1 MPAIT
6 SPVKSIEVTGQPP
19 PSGVLFRASLYLLLA
34 YLASII
40 IIGKGPTYLGVPPL
54 FWGEVVML
62 FGLIYLAF
70 GKPDH
75 PWLGL
80 KYGWLSWSVLAWMAL
95 GLVRT
100 ASTFGQ
106 WGLDAI
112 RDAAIWYYGLCFF
125 VGLGLATRKYW
136 ADKTWRV
143 VQIFWILAMFW
154 GTANWLLQDALTT
167 SGPMLPW
174 RGVHLFYNARD
185 ELAQNAAMGSLIVLC
200 FTNKSRIFAGFRPV
214 LLPVALLGL
223 ALFSGSEGRAVKVAF
238 AVATMVSLTLL
249 SAPRRPILPVR
260 RYGSLMLAGIPVVIL
275 LFLFVPHMA
284 EKMQLDRFGEGNK
297 EGQDTKEWRAIWWRN
312 LYRNV
317 LNQNPAFGLGFGQS
331 LHIYH
336 PMIGDS
342 DDEWGVRSPHN
353 FNMTVFS
360 RMGIVG
366 ITLLAVVVIG
376 GFLRLYILIWRGQI
390 KGQAYSD
397 ERREELT
404 FWLFVLV
411 CTYVNSSMG
420 VLMEGPVLGI
430 LFWWA
435 LGFSFGRS
443 LSTGA
448 PSLSPGT
455 SLLKQYFL
463 HQDLQFLKEAA
474 YSHAKQIKA

>member
-1 MPAIT
+1 M
-6 SPVKSIEVTGQPP
+6 
-19 PSGVLFRASLYLLLA
+19 
-34 YLASII
+34 
-40 IIGKGPTYLGVPPL
+40 

-62 FGLIYLAF
+62 LGLGYLAF

-80 KYGWLSWSVLAWMAL
+80 KYGWLSWSLLAWMAL
-95 GLVRT
+95 GLIRT
-100 ASTFGQ
+100 ASTFRQ

-112 RDAAIWYYGLCFF
+112 RDAAVWYYASFFF

-136 ADKTWRV
+136 AGKTWRA
-143 VQIFWILAMFW
+143 VQTFWILAMFW
-154 GTANWLLQDALTT
+154 GTTNWLLQDALTT

-200 FTNKSRIFAGFRPV
+200 YTNQSRIFSRFRPV

-223 ALFSGSEGRAVKVAF
+223 ALFSGSEGRAVKIAF
-238 AVATMVSLTLL
+238 AVATMVNLTLL
-249 SAPRRPILPVR
+249 SAPRRPILLTR
-260 RYGSLMLAGIPVVIL
+260 RYATLMLAGIPVVIL

-312 LYRNV
+312 LYRAV
-317 LNQNPAFGLGFGQS
+317 LTQNPAFGLGFGQS

-342 DDEWGVRSPHN
+342 DDEWIVRSPHN

-366 ITLLAVVVIG
+366 ITLLAIVVIG
-376 GFLRLYILIWRGQI
+376 GFVRLYILIWRGQI
-390 KGQAYSD
+390 KGQMYSD

-435 LGFSFGRS
+435 MGFSLGRS
-443 LSTGA
+443 LSTGM

-455 SLLKQYFL
+455 SLLKEYFMD
-463 HQDLQFLKEAA
+463 QDLQVLRGIGHP
-474 YSHAKQIKA
+474 YSKQIEA